1 MINIK
6 DMTWPR
12 SIAIRDD
19 VMVAVSKNDNTIGVI
34 NIDQVRIQKQDSIW
48 DAAAAGLLGRG

>member
-1 MINIK
+1 MINVK

-19 VMVAVSKNDNTIGVI
+19 VMVAVSQKDNTIGVI
-34 NIDQVRIQKQDSIW
+34 NIDQVSIQKQDSIW
-48 DAAAAGLLGRG
+48 DAGAHL